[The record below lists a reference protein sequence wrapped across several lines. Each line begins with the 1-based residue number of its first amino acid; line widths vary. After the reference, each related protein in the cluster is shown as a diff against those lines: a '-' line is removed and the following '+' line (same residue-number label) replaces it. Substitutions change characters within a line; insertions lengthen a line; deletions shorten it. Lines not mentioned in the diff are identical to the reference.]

1 MVTTKAKGNTT
12 VMKFDRNKLDA
23 LMKLSDD
30 DLWAEIVRV
39 GASKGFNLP
48 TGTPP
53 HAELEKLRGIATG
66 GKISMSEAMML
77 INKYKRGMGK

>member
-1 MVTTKAKGNTT
+1 MRFDKDKLNEMV
-12 VMKFDRNKLDA
+12 A
-23 LMKLSDD
+23 LPDD
-30 DLWAEIVRV
+30 ELWCQVQNIAR
-39 GASKGFNLP
+39 GYGLNLP
-48 TGTPP
+48 STQPS

>member
-1 MVTTKAKGNTT
+1 
-12 VMKFDRNKLDA
+12 MKFTKEEIDRLAA
-23 LMKLSDD
+23 LPDD
-30 DLWAEIVRV
+30 ELWCQVQNIAR
-39 GASKGFNLP
+39 GYGLNLP
-48 TGTPP
+48 NTQPS